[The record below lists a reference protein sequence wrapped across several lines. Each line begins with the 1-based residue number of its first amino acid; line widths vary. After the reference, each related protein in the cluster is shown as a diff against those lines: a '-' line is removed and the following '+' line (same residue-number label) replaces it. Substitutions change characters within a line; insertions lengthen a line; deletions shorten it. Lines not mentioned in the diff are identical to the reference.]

1 MHYRAWKKIGDS
13 PWIEKTLDLEGVKI
27 FYWLARFPIARSGG
41 EVNGHHLV
49 EFIDL
54 RFLMIKAVR
63 PFSYQVE
70 FDAQGKVVK
79 EGFKK
84 L

>member
-1 MHYRAWKKIGDS
+1 MHYRVWKKVEES
-13 PWIEKTLDLEGVKI
+13 PWIEKALEIEGVKF
-27 FYWLARFPIARSGG
+27 FYWLARFPVARSGG
-41 EVNGHHLV
+41 EVRGHHLV

-54 RFLMIKAVR
+54 RFLMIEGVR
-63 PFSYQVE
+63 PFAYQVE
-70 FDAQGKVVK
+70 MDDEGKVVQ